1 MNGWLIA
8 ALAGLLGGGACR
20 TARLRPPIDLGG
32 YASHLPLPA
41 EIATPPAIVRVH
53 VPQGWR
59 SDAPLLNH
67 GVIDDGIVY
76 GRDAFELPIPELVFA
91 HPKFEYAGAIYYV
104 GDARGM
110 DAERIRTHEVRDGV
124 ARNVEDPSL
133 SRTRID
139 GRDAFII
146 LGSYDLRETNL
157 SSRDDPRG
165 AIRRGDIAMAVVPL
179 QSLGT
184 NVVIIVVSQ
193 PGVLSR
199 DPALALAI
207 FASCRFREP
216 ASLVLSNVETA
227 TVNNFSSEPT
237 LTQ

>member
-1 MNGWLIA
+1 MAAVAGLRMNGWLIA

-67 GVIDDGIVY
+67 GVI
-76 GRDAFELPIPELVFA
+76 
-91 HPKFEYAGAIYYV
+91 
-104 GDARGM
+104 
-110 DAERIRTHEVRDGV
+110 
-124 ARNVEDPSL
+124 
-133 SRTRID
+133 
-139 GRDAFII
+139 
-146 LGSYDLRETNL
+146 LRETNL
-157 SSRDDPRG
+157 SFRDDPRG